1 MKKHFIIFYIAFIQF
16 AVLPFV
22 KTYKDINKKESLLSK
37 LPETTINNKDDSKIN
52 PSKKGIN
59 TKKIVLLNNKKSESL
74 YNHTATPS
82 PIKKEE
88 IIPPSLSNATLLNL
102 IIEQTEIMKTEICKS
117 SSDMTKGLEKLNEN
131 ILNIKKKLKIISSGN
146 MIQKDEIILDFTVC
160 INNLNLIRVELIK
173 MENLIE
179 NMKKAN
185 CKEINDSKK
194 KYDQAKNTL
203 NKLVEGIQNFLR
215 KTNLDF
221 NLLILT

>member
-52 PSKKGIN
+52 PSKKGII

-102 IIEQTEIMKTEICKS
+102 IIEQT
-117 SSDMTKGLEKLNEN
+117 DMTKGLEKLNEN

-185 CKEINDSKK
+185 CKEINDSQK
-194 KYDQAKNTL
+194 KYDQAKNSL